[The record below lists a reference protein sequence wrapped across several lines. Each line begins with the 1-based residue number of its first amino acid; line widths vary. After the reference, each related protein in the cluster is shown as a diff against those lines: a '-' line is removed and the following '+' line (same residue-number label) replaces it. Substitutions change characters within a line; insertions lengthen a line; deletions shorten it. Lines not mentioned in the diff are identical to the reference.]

1 MCVSVCIYHVKF
13 IDGCYVLGT
22 GPIRHRDIPYFD
34 KYQDAIKCKAH
45 YCFMFCG
52 ERGNADNSVMMDY

>member
-34 KYQDAIKCKAH
+34 KYQDAIKCKAL
-45 YCFMFCG
+45 YCFMFC
-52 ERGNADNSVMMDY
+52 